1 MLLNNKRGAKTKK
14 SKGQSLVEFALILPI
29 LLLLILGALDIGRII
44 TTKIAVTNAAREGA
58 NFLSRNAFVDE
69 EANQAD
75 IDATCAVITKEATS
89 TDGTFVNVTIDCT
102 EVDIN
107 LGSPPDCCTQGQPV
121 QVTVR
126 KTVELVYGDILQFL
140 GSISGPL
147 EVAST
152 VQMRVK

>member
-1 MLLNNKRGAKTKK
+1 MLLDNKLGRRIIK
-14 SKGQSLVEFALILPI
+14 SPGQSLVEFALILPI
-29 LLLLILGALDIGRII
+29 LLILILGALDIGRII

-58 NFLSRNAFVDE
+58 NFLSRNVFVDE

-75 IDATCAVITKEATS
+75 IDATCAVISREATS
-89 TDGTFVNVTIDCT
+89 TDGTFVNVTIECS
-102 EVDIN
+102 EIEIN
-107 LGSPPDCCTQGQPV
+107 IGPSPDCCTQGQPV

-126 KTVELVYGDILQFL
+126 KTVDLIYGDILQFL

-147 EVAST
+147 EIAST